1 MQDIQTEMQQL
12 TEQLLYYARRYYNED
27 APEISDFEY
36 DRLQVRLR
44 QLEAEYPQFAR
55 PDSPTRRVIG
65 AVLEGFQE
73 VQHPYPMESLQDV
86 FSFDEVREFDARMKA
101 RFPDVEY
108 TVELK
113 IDGLSVCLEYENG
126 QLVLGATR
134 GDGRVGENV
143 TENIRTILDVPV
155 VVQTELPHLWIRGEV
170 YMPNRVFERLNAR
183 REAAEEQLFANP
195 RNAAAG
201 SLRQLDSSIC
211 AQRRLSIFCF
221 NVQNASEAGFRTHAE
236 SLEYLKRLGCKVIE
250 PYIITR
256 NVEAI
261 FDFIRQ
267 MGDSRESLPYGIDG
281 IVIKVN
287 DLAQRQELGSTAK
300 VPRWAVAYKFPP
312 EEKNARLL
320 DIAIQVGRTGVLT
333 PNAVFET
340 VRLAGT
346 SVSRATLH
354 NLDFIRQRDIR
365 VGDTI
370 LVRKAGDIIP
380 EVLGVDHSRR
390 PPDAEPFR
398 MPEFCPVCGAPVVQ
412 EEGEAAFRC
421 TGAECPAQL
430 LRSITHFASRDAM
443 DIEGLG
449 PALVQTLVE
458 EKLVSSPAD
467 LYHLRL
473 SDVAMLERMGER
485 SAQNLLNAIEKS
497 KQQPLSRLLFAFGIR
512 QVGQKAAQT
521 LAGQYP
527 DMELLL
533 AADVEQLTQVF
544 DVGRITAENLY
555 HWLHSPQGGHLIGC
569 LREVGVNMTQPDER
583 ESRLLEGKTF
593 VLTGTL
599 SRYTRAEATGRI
611 VRNGGKVSG
620 SVSKKTSFVLAGAEA
635 GSKLDKARSLG
646 IPVLDEDTFDAM
658 LAGQEPRHEN

>member
-12 TEQLLYYARRYYNED
+12 TEQLLYHARRYYNED

-55 PDSPTRRVIG
+55 PDSPTQRVIG
-65 AVLEGFQE
+65 AVLEGFDE
-73 VQHPYPMESLQDV
+73 VRHPYPMESLQDV

-126 QLVLGATR
+126 RFVLGATR

-143 TENIRTILDVPV
+143 TENIRTILDVPMTV
-155 VVQTELPHLWIRGEV
+155 STDLPHLWIRGEV
-170 YMPNRVFERLNAR
+170 YMPTRVFERLNAQ
-183 REAAEEQLFANP
+183 REAAGEQLFANP

-201 SLRQLDSSIC
+201 SLRQLDSSVC
-211 AQRRLSIFCF
+211 SQRRLSIFCF
-221 NVQNASEAGFRTHAE
+221 NVQNAVEVGFRTHAE
-236 SLEYLKRLGCKVIE
+236 SLEHLKKLGCKVIE
-250 PYIITR
+250 PYIVTR
-256 NVEAI
+256 DVEAI
-261 FDFIRQ
+261 FDFIRR
-267 MGDSRESLPYGIDG
+267 MGDSRESLPCGIDG

-312 EEKNARLL
+312 EEKPARLL

-333 PNAVFET
+333 PNAVFEP

-346 SVSRATLH
+346 TVSRATLH

-390 PPDAEPFR
+390 PQEAQPFQ
-398 MPEFCPVCGAPVVQ
+398 MPQICPVCGAPVVQ
-412 EEGEAAFRC
+412 EAGEAAFRC

-449 PALVQTLVE
+449 PALVQSLVE
-458 EKLVSSPAD
+458 EKMVASPAD

-473 SDVAMLERMGER
+473 PDVAMLERMGER
-485 SAQNLLNAIEKS
+485 SAQNLLSAIEKS
-497 KQQPLSRLLFAFGIR
+497 KAQPLSRLLFAFGIR

-527 DMELLL
+527 DMDSLL

-544 DVGRITAENLY
+544 DVGQITAENLY
-555 HWLHSPQGGHLIGC
+555 QWLHSPQGGHLIGR
-569 LREVGVNMTQPDER
+569 LREAGVNMTQPDER

-599 SRYTRAEATGRI
+599 SRYTRAEASDRI

-620 SVSKKTSFVLAGAEA
+620 SVSKKTSFVLAGEEA

-646 IPVLDEDTFDAM
+646 IPILDEDAFDAM
-658 LAGQEPRHEN
+658 LAGVSSRNGN

>member
-1 MQDIQTEMQQL
+1 MTDVQKEMQRL
-12 TEQLLYYARRYYNED
+12 TEQLLYHARRYYNED

-36 DRLQVRLR
+36 DKLQVRLR

-55 PDSPTRRVIG
+55 PDSPTQRVIG
-65 AVLEGFQE
+65 AVLEGFEE
-73 VQHPYPMESLQDV
+73 VRHPYPMESLQDV
-86 FSFDEVREFDARMKA
+86 FSFEEIREFDSRMKA
-101 RFPDVEY
+101 RFDNVEY

-126 QLVLGATR
+126 KLVLGATR
-134 GDGRVGENV
+134 GDGKVGENV
-143 TENIRTILDVPV
+143 TENIKTIFDVPMTV
-155 VVQTELPHLWIRGEV
+155 DTEQEHLWIRGEV
-170 YMPNRVFERLNAR
+170 YMPNKVFDRLNAQ
-183 REAAEEQLFANP
+183 REAAGEQLFANP

-211 AQRRLSIFCF
+211 AQRKLSMFCF
-221 NVQNASEAGFRTHAE
+221 NVQNARELGFQTHSE
-236 SLEYLKRLGCKVIE
+236 SLEYLKRLGCKVVE
-250 PYIITR
+250 PYAVT
-256 NVEAI
+256 NDVEAVL
-261 FDFIRQ
+261 DFIRE
-267 MGDSRESLPYGIDG
+267 MGDKRDTLPCGIDG

-287 DLAQRQELGSTAK
+287 DLSQREVLGSTSK

-312 EEKNARLL
+312 EEKPARLL
-320 DIAIQVGRTGVLT
+320 DIVIQVGRTGVLT
-333 PNAVFET
+333 PNASFEP

-370 LVRKAGDIIP
+370 IVRKAGDIIP

-390 PPDAEPFR
+390 PEGAIPFE
-398 MPEFCPVCGAPVVQ
+398 MPKTCPVCGAAVVQ

-458 EKLVSSPAD
+458 EKLVASPAD
-467 LYHLRL
+467 LYSLRL
-473 SDVAMLERMGER
+473 PDVAMLERMGEK
-485 SAQNLLNAIEKS
+485 SAQNLLSAIEKS
-497 KQQPLSRLLFAFGIR
+497 KQNPLARLLFAFGIR

-521 LAGQYP
+521 LAKEYGSL
-527 DMELLL
+527 DALL
-533 AADVEQLTQVF
+533 AADKERLTQTF
-544 DVGRITAENLY
+544 DVGEITAENLY
-555 HWLHSPQGGHLIGC
+555 QWLHSQQSQHLIER
-569 LREVGVNMTQPDER
+569 LREAGVNMTQPDEQV
-583 ESRLLEGKTF
+583 SRKLEGKTF

-599 SRYTRAEATGRI
+599 SRYTRNDASELI

-620 SVSKKTSFVLAGAEA
+620 SVSKKTSFVLAGEDA
-635 GSKLDKARSLG
+635 GSKLTKAESLG
-646 IPVLDEDTFDAM
+646 IPILDEDAFDAM
-658 LAGQEPRHEN
+658 LAE